1 MNEFEEVQQ
10 DETDVDEWDD
20 VDLSDILGGG
30 NDETPDNDGEVQ
42 QQPDAD
48 PKADQPEGQAEGADT
63 DGAES
68 QTDTENQ
75 ADQPFILKHLDE
87 TREVNREEVIQLAQK
102 GMDYDRIREGYDS
115 YKDLGDAA
123 TLREYKEFLEEMAN
137 GRPVSEMM
145 DAIRVSA
152 LVEQGMDKDLA
163 AERVKLDRERKA
175 FERER
180 TKAQAEKAEAEKA
193 QTAADEHKKWEQ
205 DCINDFARQFP
216 NVKPQDIPKNVWDA
230 FRKGETLVS
239 AYSRHR
245 VTELEKQLAAKA
257 QADDNA
263 SRAVGSRVSTGKT
276 EKQDDPLFDGWDDD
290 Y

>member
-1 MNEFEEVQQ
+1 MNEFEEMRQ
-10 DETDVDEWDD
+10 DETEADEWDD
-20 VDLSDILGGG
+20 VDLSDILGGS
-30 NDETPDNDGEVQ
+30 NDETTESNDDGQ
-42 QQPDAD
+42 QQPE
-48 PKADQPEGQAEGADT
+48 ADQEADQQTGEAEGADT
-63 DGAES
+63 DGAEG
-68 QTDTENQ
+68 QTATQTQ
-75 ADQPFILKHLDE
+75 ADQSFVLKHLDE
-87 TREVNREEVIQLAQK
+87 TREVNRDEVIQLAQK
-102 GMDYDRIREGYDS
+102 GMDYDRIREGYDA

-145 DAIRVSA
+145 DAIRASA

-216 NVKPQDIPKNVWDA
+216 HVKPQDIPKNVWDS

-276 EKQDDPLFDGWDDD
+276 EKADDPLFDGWDDE

>member
-1 MNEFEEVQQ
+1 MNEFEEMQQ
-10 DETDVDEWDD
+10 DETEADEWDD

-30 NDETPDNDGEVQ
+30 DETTESNDDGQ
-42 QQPDAD
+42 QQPE
-48 PKADQPEGQAEGADT
+48 ADQEADQQTGEAEGTDT
-63 DGAES
+63 DGAEG
-68 QTDTENQ
+68 QTATQTQ
-75 ADQPFILKHLDE
+75 ADQPFVLKHLDE
-87 TREVNREEVIQLAQK
+87 TREVNRDEVIQLAQK
-102 GMDYDRIREGYDS
+102 GMDYDRIREGYDA

-145 DAIRVSA
+145 DAIRASA

-175 FERER
+175 FEREKS
-180 TKAQAEKAEAEKA
+180 KAQAEKAEAEKA

-205 DCINDFARQFP
+205 DCIADFAKQFP
-216 NVKPQDIPKNVWDA
+216 NVQPKDVPQEVWNA
-230 FRKGETLVS
+230 FSKGETLVS
-239 AYSRHR
+239 AYRGYR
-245 VTELEKQLAAKA
+245 MAELEKQLAAKT

-263 SRAVGSRVSTGKT
+263 SRAVGSRLTTGKT